1 MKINLIILASGN
13 SKRFN
18 GNKLLTKF
26 KDRNLYLHTFD
37 KIKNIQDKFNQV
49 IVVTQYEE
57 IYDTAISYGF
67 TAILNN
73 ESHKGISNSIKL
85 GISRDLTAK
94 GYMFMVCD
102 QPNISEETLRILI
115 DKFVEVNKG
124 ICSVEYSDRLGNP
137 NIFSRRYI
145 DELLALDGDIGG
157 KAVIKNHLNDLDIV
171 YLKSEIELKDIDTR
185 EDLC

>member
-18 GNKLLTKF
+18 GNKLLTEF
-26 KDRNLYLHTFD
+26 KDKKLYLHTFD

-73 ESHKGISNSIKL
+73 ESHKGIANSIKL
-85 GISRDLTAK
+85 GISRDLAAK

-115 DKFVEVNKG
+115 DKFVEGNKG
-124 ICSVEYSDRLGNP
+124 ICSVAYSDRLGNP